1 MDTDASTAD
10 SRVVE
15 PDIKHDCD
23 ILILEYVVWDALSS
37 VFARAQSRVTRKPQH
52 EGQYDLSGSNDA
64 SVHKVTEKLRMVD
77 CTYLLIAHRASPDLI
92 KHSSLSQSMPHI
104 RSRVLRVTAD

>member
-37 VFARAQSRVTRKPQH
+37 VIARAQSRLTRKGGY
-52 EGQYDLSGSNDA
+52 EGQHDLTGSKDA
-64 SVHKVTEKLRMVD
+64 SDHEITEKLRMVD
-77 CTYLLIAHRASPDLI
+77 CTYLLITHRASPALT
-92 KHSSLSQSMPHI
+92 KHSSLPQPMPH
-104 RSRVLRVTAD
+104 V

>member
-15 PDIKHDCD
+15 SDIKHDCD

-37 VFARAQSRVTRKPQH
+37 VITHAQARSTRKDQP
-52 EGQYDLSGSNDA
+52 GRIDSKDA
-64 SVHKVTEKLRMVD
+64 SIHDLTDKLRMVD
-77 CTYLLIAHRASPDLI
+77 CRC
-92 KHSSLSQSMPHI
+92 
-104 RSRVLRVTAD
+104 SRMER

>member
-10 SRVVE
+10 GRVVE

-37 VFARAQSRVTRKPQH
+37 VIARAQSQSAGKRQH
-52 EGQYDLSGSNDA
+52 QGQHDLTGSKDA
-64 SVHKVTEKLRMVD
+64 SVHEITEKLRMVD
-77 CTYLLIAHRASPDLI
+77 CTYHRLE
-92 KHSSLSQSMPHI
+92 
-104 RSRVLRVTAD
+104 R